1 MVLSGNAFSDLPR
14 VVPTN
19 LLGDPK
25 SNKEEFSH
33 SMLLSE
39 KQLILRG
46 GRVGSQ
52 GGPPH
57 YSNSTGH
64 LIIASPN
71 GSQKSSS
78 SLLCFVALAGLGLIL
93 CQAGVELT
101 EISFSFQ
108 SAGWD

>member
-14 VVPTN
+14 VVPTS

-52 GGPPH
+52 GGPV
-57 YSNSTGH
+57 TQ
-64 LIIASPN
+64 AT
-71 GSQKSSS
+71 
-78 SLLCFVALAGLGLIL
+78 SLQQVQMAHRKAAPAFYVL
-93 CQAGVELT
+93 
-101 EISFSFQ
+101 
-108 SAGWD
+108 